1 MMKFLVV
8 MLFNSLISIL
18 VCLVFALLDA
28 SEIVEWSDLVVCS
41 PLIASVGFMVIG
53 IIPMFIS
60 YMRDK

>member
-1 MMKFLVV
+1 MMKFFIT
-8 MLFNSLISIL
+8 MLFMSLISLL

-41 PLIASVGFMVIG
+41 PLLAAVGFMVIG

-60 YMRDK
+60 YMRDR